1 MINGNQG
8 KERTAAVPGEDS
20 SRLAPLLE
28 AGGRR
33 AEALLGEGEDC
44 QITVSIEI
52 GSVTVA
58 LLVTATDHHQDRG
71 V

>member
-1 MINGNQG
+1 MINGNQE
-8 KERTAAVPGEDS
+8 KEQTAAVPGEDS

-33 AEALLGEGEDC
+33 AEALIGEGGDC
-44 QITVSIEI
+44 QMTVSIEI
-52 GSVTVA
+52 ASVTVA
-58 LLVTATDHHQDRG
+58 LLVTTTNHHQDRG